1 ILEVWA
7 NRTIFGDRPV
17 VPRSEQDLL
26 PPAQYGPNTSEFAK
40 ALGRFTGAS
49 PRQIEHLITGYGA
62 GLARHTLRFLDRL
75 SGVERPTPI
84 FRPFG
89 GDPLVNAQSLTEF
102 YDELQHLERLNRT
115 ASELQRRGL
124 QAEVQA
130 NQARLRYLRRVRDD
144 LAG

>member
-1 ILEVWA
+1 YA
-7 NRTIFGDRPV
+7 NRRKFGDSPV

-26 PPAQYGPNTSEFAK
+26 PQYQYGAHTSEFAK
-40 ALGRFTGAS
+40 ALGRWTGSS

-75 SGVERPTPI
+75 AGVERPTPI
-84 FRPFG
+84 IRPFTS
-89 GDPLVNAQSLTEF
+89 DPFISATSIDDF
-102 YDELQHLERLNRT
+102 YEELDHLERLNRT
-115 ASELQRRGL
+115 ANELRRRGL

-144 LAG
+144 